1 MSNILVITGNL
12 KDWSKNSGGK
22 ERTATLIE
30 ALAEAG
36 HSVTLLSFSWDGQNF
51 EKQVAPN
58 IYQIQPAVEY
68 NVYRRY
74 KKLISDRLKS
84 NYDLAIKILQPELKE
99 FNRQV
104 RVLSKKADLIILDH
118 FSTAPF
124 IENIS
129 NVPIIYNSHNSEI
142 TMAKQLYPENEYA
155 IQILTQMEYTAISKS
170 VLTTYC
176 SKEDFKNLVKHYGLD
191 IEGAYIPNGAKYNED
206 IDYRA
211 RFKSKDILFVGS
223 GHLPNVLAAK
233 ELIPLAEVMPDY
245 NFIIVGD
252 AGKSINQRTAPQNIK
267 VLGHISHEELDK
279 LFLSCFAFIN
289 PMRSGSGTHLKMMK
303 ALGFGIPIVT
313 SKFGAR
319 GFEENEINSSML
331 IADNT
336 DALKLAIQKLENEQY
351 HLEISKNSHST
362 GKNYDWQVIKS
373 NYVSA
378 ISKFIK
384 APVKT
389 EITNVESTG
398 KEKVLVYS
406 IIRNRA
412 QYMDIFYSQLKKM
425 VETYPQYEFYL
436 SLYENDSTD
445 GTKEKIFNKDWSFFK
460 GVSITSENINTKY
473 FTSTKDEERV
483 RNLAIARNKA
493 LDSNP
498 FLPIVDY
505 VLMTEGD
512 IMFEVSEIEGLL
524 SFKEKEPDF
533 DIVSAISIRSNGT
546 HYDWWATRTS
556 AKFVKGYSEIEK
568 NYHKKDYGRYYSTSN
583 GLCLYRAK
591 PFQEG
596 VRHHWINTVTK
607 EPDCEMVVLCQ
618 NFQENGYKNIF
629 INYKVKAYH
638 EC

>member
-36 HSVTLLSFSWDGQNF
+36 NSVTLLSLSWEGPSF
-51 EKQVAPN
+51 EKQVSKN
-58 IYQIQPAVEY
+58 IYQIQPGIEY
-68 NVYRRY
+68 NVLRRY
-74 KKLISDRLKS
+74 KKLITNRLKN

-104 RVLSKKADLIILDH
+104 KLLSKEADLIVLDH
-118 FSTAPF
+118 FSAAPF

-129 NVPIIYNSHNSEI
+129 HVPIVYNSHNSEI

-155 IQILTQMEYTAISKS
+155 IQILTEMEYSAISKS
-170 VLTTYC
+170 ALTTYC
-176 SKEDFKNLVKHYGLD
+176 SKEDFKNLIRHYGLEID
-191 IEGAYIPNGAKYNED
+191 GEYVPNGSKYYSD
-206 IDYRA
+206 INYEA
-211 RFKSKDILFVGS
+211 RSDSKDILFVGS

-233 ELIPLAEVMPDY
+233 ELIPLAKIMPEY
-245 NFIIVGD
+245 NFIIAGD
-252 AGKSINQRTAPQNIK
+252 AGKNINKNLAPENIK
-267 VLGHISHEELDK
+267 VLGHVSHEELDN
-279 LFLSCFAFIN
+279 LFLNCFAFIN
-289 PMRSGSGTHLKMMK
+289 PMKSGSGTHLKMMK

-313 SKFGAR
+313 SRFGAR
-319 GFEENEINSSML
+319 GFEENEIDSSML
-331 IADNT
+331 IAEDT
-336 DALKLAIQKLENEQY
+336 EGLKLAIQKLENKKY
-351 HLEISKNSHST
+351 HLEISKNSHQT
-362 GKNYDWQVIKS
+362 GKSYDWEVIKT
-373 NYVSA
+373 NYVSSV
-378 ISKFIK
+378 SKLIK
-384 APVKT
+384 TSTKANINPS
-389 EITNVESTG
+389 EIIN

-406 IIRNRA
+406 IIRNRSR
-412 QYMDIFYSQLKKM
+412 YMEAFYSQLKKL
-425 VETYPQYEFYL
+425 VQTYPQYEFYL
-436 SLYENDSTD
+436 SIYENDSTD
-445 GTKEKIFNKDWSFFK
+445 STKEKIFNKDWSFFS
-460 GVSITSENINTKY
+460 GVSITSENLNTQY

-483 RNLAIARNKA
+483 KNLAIARNKA
-493 LDSNP
+493 LESNP

-512 IMFEVSEIEGLL
+512 IRFKVSEIGELL

-533 DIVSAISIRSNGT
+533 DIVSAISIRKNGT

-556 AKFVKGYSEIEK
+556 AKFVKDHSEIED
-568 NYHKKDYGRYYSTSN
+568 NYNKKDYGRYYSTSN

-618 NFQENGYKNIF
+618 NFQEKGYKNIF